1 MDTISTV
8 LMAYILC
15 QQICM
20 CGSKKDKPD
29 IFLLGNQDIGSKT
42 HWAEISIY
50 INFIFNKQPE
60 KQDFAKNI
68 QTRK

>member
-1 MDTISTV
+1 MF
-8 LMAYILC
+8 
-15 QQICM
+15 
-20 CGSKKDKPD
+20 GSEKDKPD

-50 INFIFNKQPE
+50 SNFIFNKQPE